1 MTRIDFYLLED
12 VQLVAAARFA
22 CRLAQKAVQGGQ
34 QVYLHADDQT
44 HANELDALLWE
55 YPRNRFLPHEVCTQP
70 PAEELTLAAPN
81 NKGPSEIVEAPGA
94 SRGTPVLIGY
104 GPTPIGDEV
113 LINLAGHIPD
123 FFGRYERVAEI
134 VVEERREE
142 GRERYKFYRDCGYPL
157 YHHELSNWED
167 A

>member
-1 MTRIDFYLLED
+1 VTRVDFYLLED
-12 VQLVAAARFA
+12 VQLIAAARFA
-22 CRLAQKAVQGGQ
+22 CRLAHKAVQGGQ
-34 QVYLHADDQT
+34 RVYLHADDET
-44 HANELDALLWE
+44 HAVQLDDLLWE
-55 YPRNRFLPHEVCTQP
+55 YPRHRFLPHEISEQ
-70 PAEELTLAAPN
+70 AAL
-81 NKGPSEIVEAPGA
+81 EDDV
-94 SRGTPVLIGY
+94 RDTPVIIGY
-104 GPTPIGDEV
+104 GDKPIGDEV

-157 YHHELSNWED
+157 YHHELSNWEE